1 MSIVTRIF
9 LITAL
14 MAGLGVRSYGDEE
27 ATQCKAFIEFLQTR
41 IIDNPGIHVP
51 ALTEE
56 QMKSFGG
63 YTQDYGILLR
73 FNDGRDKNVSPRAQ
87 QVFHNMMRFPS
98 ELATRRDNLADATE
112 GMRSLRTTLDTE
124 LTSAGSAHAALKQS
138 DELKSVYDKAYDK
151 TVTVRAK
158 TFKEVVFLAFENEIQ
173 GLQDF
178 ASYLDRHPD
187 AIKIDGTSIRA
198 IDPKLDRELTGLID
212 AMLSNAQAIQDA
224 GRKFQAMMQGP

>member
-158 TFKEVVFLAFENEIQ
+158 TFKEVVFLAFENEIR
-173 GLQDF
+173 GYRIL
-178 ASYLDRHPD
+178 
-187 AIKIDGTSIRA
+187 
-198 IDPKLDRELTGLID
+198 
-212 AMLSNAQAIQDA
+212 QAISI
-224 GRKFQAMMQGP
+224 GIPTRSRST